1 MILSLH
7 AFKIPLTNL
16 TPRALA
22 SSLFPPINLS
32 LSATF
37 IFFSA
42 SLLCFFC
49 LLSSLCL
56 VLFPLSHSHIYTN
69 AHTPFAYPPPAPEV
83 CEVVGACESRHT
95 ERGSCVP
102 HLKPFAQSMLSAS
115 IWICVCVCPCV
126 RLYLFTC
133 QWPGVVEGN
142 VCVSASLALKEKLY
156 FCTHMWAR
164 PCGAPLC
171 SYSRSL
177 HCGHIFFIWLW
188 SLCVHTK
195 QGLCRVRVPCYLLS
209 AWKRAALRKLPL
221 KEPFVSHLKRNLCI
235 RCVTKEF

>member
-1 MILSLH
+1 MVLSLH

-16 TPRALA
+16 TPCALA

-37 IFFSA
+37 FFFSCF
-42 SLLCFFC
+42 SPLL
-49 LLSSLCL
+49 LLSSPLCL
-56 VLFPLSHSHIYTN
+56 VLFPLSHSHIHTN

-115 IWICVCVCPCV
+115 IWICVCPCV

-177 HCGHIFFIWLW
+177 HCGRIFLFG
-188 SLCVHTK
+188 SDLCVYTQNKDYVVLECLAIYCLHESCTEET
-195 QGLCRVRVPCYLLS
+195 PF
-209 AWKRAALRKLPL
+209 KRAFCFSP
-221 KEPFVSHLKRNLCI
+221 
-235 RCVTKEF
+235 

>member
-1 MILSLH
+1 MHFYVAGALLCYQVNVACKESAKLKENLFFLCKTQTTLVILSLH

-49 LLSSLCL
+49 LLSSSLCL

-115 IWICVCVCPCV
+115 IWICVCPCV

-133 QWPGVVEGN
+133 Q
-142 VCVSASLALKEKLY
+142 
-156 FCTHMWAR
+156 
-164 PCGAPLC
+164 
-171 SYSRSL
+171 
-177 HCGHIFFIWLW
+177 
-188 SLCVHTK
+188 
-195 QGLCRVRVPCYLLS
+195 
-209 AWKRAALRKLPL
+209 
-221 KEPFVSHLKRNLCI
+221 
-235 RCVTKEF
+235 

>member
-1 MILSLH
+1 MRTHPSPILL
-7 AFKIPLTNL
+7 L
-16 TPRALA
+16 PRRCVRLWEHVKAVTQREAHVFLIWSHLPKA
-22 SSLFPPINLS
+22 CCQPPS
-32 LSATF
+32 GY
-37 IFFSA
+37 
-42 SLLCFFC
+42 
-49 LLSSLCL
+49 
-56 VLFPLSHSHIYTN
+56 V
-69 AHTPFAYPPPAPEV
+69 
-83 CEVVGACESRHT
+83 
-95 ERGSCVP
+95 
-102 HLKPFAQSMLSAS
+102 
-115 IWICVCVCPCV
+115 CVCVCPCV

>member
-7 AFKIPLTNL
+7 ALKIPLTNL

-49 LLSSLCL
+49 LLSSPLCL

-115 IWICVCVCPCV
+115 IWICVCVSVCALVFVYVSMTRSGWGECLCQCFACTKGKALF
-126 RLYLFTC
+126 LYTHVGETVWCTIVLLLSVPALWSHFFY
-133 QWPGVVEGN
+133 
-142 VCVSASLALKEKLY
+142 LALISV
-156 FCTHMWAR
+156 CTHKTRTMS
-164 PCGAPLC
+164 C
-171 SYSRSL
+171 
-177 HCGHIFFIWLW
+177 
-188 SLCVHTK
+188 
-195 QGLCRVRVPCYLLS
+195 
-209 AWKRAALRKLPL
+209 
-221 KEPFVSHLKRNLCI
+221 
-235 RCVTKEF
+235 

>member
-1 MILSLH
+1 MDDFTCIFYVAGDLLCYQVNVACKESAKLKENLFFFLCKTQTTLVVLSLH

-16 TPRALA
+16 TPCALA

-37 IFFSA
+37 FFFSCF
-42 SLLCFFC
+42 SPLL
-49 LLSSLCL
+49 LLSSPLCL
-56 VLFPLSHSHIYTN
+56 VLFPLSHSHIHTN

-115 IWICVCVCPCV
+115 IWICVCPCV

-133 QWPGVVEGN
+133 Q
-142 VCVSASLALKEKLY
+142 
-156 FCTHMWAR
+156 
-164 PCGAPLC
+164 
-171 SYSRSL
+171 
-177 HCGHIFFIWLW
+177 
-188 SLCVHTK
+188 
-195 QGLCRVRVPCYLLS
+195 
-209 AWKRAALRKLPL
+209 
-221 KEPFVSHLKRNLCI
+221 
-235 RCVTKEF
+235 